1 MRPDGTRMARDHDQ
15 RRPSFIASDNT
26 HPVRGM
32 YLKMGDSIN
41 GLERETQSLLEWR
54 LGGEAEEVTC
64 SKMDDEDT
72 RCAISNLNRRQRAT
86 FIRPEGSST

>member
-1 MRPDGTRMARDHDQ
+1 MARVWRAIMIRDVRLSLLQIMHD
-15 RRPSFIASDNT
+15 T

-32 YLKMGDSIN
+32 YLKMGDPIT

-54 LGGEAEEVTC
+54 LSGEAEEVTC
-64 SKMDDEDT
+64 SKMNNEDT
-72 RCAISNLNRRQRAT
+72 RCAISNLNRRQRVT